1 MRSKKFETVE
11 IGVEEDVDLGSGIKD
26 SLLLH
31 VVL

>member
-1 MRSKKFETVE
+1 MRSQKIETVE
-11 IGVEEDVDLGSGIKD
+11 IGVEEDVDLGFGIND